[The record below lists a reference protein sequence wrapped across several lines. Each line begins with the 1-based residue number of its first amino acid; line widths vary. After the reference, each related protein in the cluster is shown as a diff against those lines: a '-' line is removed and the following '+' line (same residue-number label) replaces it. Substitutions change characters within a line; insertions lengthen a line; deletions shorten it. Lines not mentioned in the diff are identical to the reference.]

1 MDSEQAKD
9 GTLREPERAQGKPD
23 TDGRRQPSEHV
34 ASAVSMAGQVAQQL
48 CPDAGRVAL
57 FEARFAEDLG
67 RLAASDKGW
76 NAVGLGGESSQYG
89 GQYGGALSTGASRLT
104 PEPAGNT
111 RLQTKAFQ
119 EAGGRVRIRG
129 LAMCRQRRPRGR
141 SQQAP
146 GGHPLVTA
154 VRAGRAL
161 GKQRHLRGR
170 MWAVLPA
177 RAHRAHCQAARR
189 LSARHVAASALVPA
203 APPAAAAA

>member
-1 MDSEQAKD
+1 MRPSASP
-9 GTLREPERAQGKPD
+9 RERKASQTPIGGGSRAS
-23 TDGRRQPSEHV
+23 TSL
-34 ASAVSMAGQVAQQL
+34 ML
-48 CPDAGRVAL
+48 CPWPVRWRSSCALMPAGLPSSWPDSPKIWGIWRRATRVGMRWSWAEKAAL
-57 FEARFAEDLG
+57 K
-67 RLAASDKGW
+67 ASGDP
-76 NAVGLGGESSQYG
+76 G

-119 EAGGRVRIRG
+119 EAWGRVRIRG
-129 LAMCRQRRPRGR
+129 LALCRQRRPRGR

-161 GKQRHLRGR
+161 GKQRHFRGS

-189 LSARHVAASALVPA
+189 LSARHVAASSLVPA
-203 APPAAAAA
+203 APPAAASA